1 MFRGAT
7 RTKTKTLKK
16 GVSISRN
23 VSLIDNYKQPVLT
36 PNPGGQLHRNIHGSS
51 IKFVL
56 FKLLFQ
62 FMRYL
67 KVKKKQYQFL

>member
-36 PNPGGQLHRNIHGSS
+36 PNPGGQLHRNIQSTSRAYKVQVGEPPGQ
-51 IKFVL
+51 L
-56 FKLLFQ
+56 QLKLI
-62 FMRYL
+62 
-67 KVKKKQYQFL
+67 